1 MRRGFTLIE
10 LLVVIG
16 IIALLAAMLLP
27 ALSRAKRQAQK
38 IDCISN
44 LHQIGIGLALYV
56 DDAKFYPPWIT
67 DDHGVPE
74 DLQGI
79 GWDQRILPHTGGNP
93 AVFVCPSMKSPARW
107 TNLFKFNPSYGYDV
121 HGTAMESEQ
130 IFTLMLGLGQ
140 PVSPMNR
147 VQAPSDMIAIGDR
160 PGNDLSTGLSIDLN
174 DGDIAFDDP
183 GDYIADRHNGGSDV
197 LFCDDHVEYGTQTNW
212 MRTVDNARRKWN
224 NDHQPH
230 PETWHSK

>member
-1 MRRGFTLIE
+1 M
-10 LLVVIG
+10 
-16 IIALLAAMLLP
+16 
-27 ALSRAKRQAQK
+27 
-38 IDCISN
+38 
-44 LHQIGIGLALYV
+44 

-93 AVFVCPSMKSPARW
+93 AVFVCPSMKSPAHW
-107 TNLFKFNPSYGYDV
+107 TNLFKFNPSYGYNV

-212 MRTVDNARRKWN
+212 MRTVDNSRRKWN

>member
-10 LLVVIG
+10 LLVVIA

-93 AVFVCPSMKSPARW
+93 AVFVCPSMKSPAHW
-107 TNLFKFNPSYGYDV
+107 TNLFKFNPSYGYNV

-147 VQAPSDMIAIGDR
+147 VQAPSDMIAIGD
-160 PGNDLSTGLSIDLN
+160 
-174 DGDIAFDDP
+174 
-183 GDYIADRHNGGSDV
+183 
-197 LFCDDHVEYGTQTNW
+197 
-212 MRTVDNARRKWN
+212 
-224 NDHQPH
+224 H
-230 PETWHSK
+230 PV